1 MSPADIVI
9 QQHNLE
15 VEIAN
20 VIAEYIAQNGLEFS
34 AVGVILFSIGY
45 IVRRVLRA
53 RATKNL

>member
-9 QQHNLE
+9 QQHGID

-20 VIAEYIAQNGLEFS
+20 FLAEYVAQNGLEFS

-45 IVRRVLRA
+45 VIRRVVRA
-53 RATKNL
+53 KAANK